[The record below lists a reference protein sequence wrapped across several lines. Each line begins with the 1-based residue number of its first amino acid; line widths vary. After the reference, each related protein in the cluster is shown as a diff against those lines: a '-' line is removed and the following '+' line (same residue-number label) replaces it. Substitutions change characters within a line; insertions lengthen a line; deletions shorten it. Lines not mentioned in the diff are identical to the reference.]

1 MRLDGS
7 TQTKKRQSLID
18 KFQEDDEI
26 FLFLIST
33 KAGGMGLNLTA
44 ANKVIIFDVDWNPSL
59 DEQAQDRAYRIGQE
73 RDVEVIRLISK
84 GTIDELKYMR
94 QLYKVHLKQQ
104 TLASDEYTTVEPA
117 RIFRGVDKDK
127 HRKGGEFGT
136 HKLLFLACL
145 FQSLHFLR

>member
-1 MRLDGS
+1 M
-7 TQTKKRQSLID
+7 
-18 KFQEDDEI
+18 
-26 FLFLIST
+26 
-33 KAGGMGLNLTA
+33 NLLYFKLSPQ
-44 ANKVIIFDVDWNPSL
+44 NKVIIFDVDWNPSL

-104 TLASDEYTTVEPA
+104 TLASDEYTNVEPA

-127 HRKGGEFGT
+127 HRKGGEFVT
-136 HKLLFLACL
+136 ATNDHTWQVYSKAYIFPDRT
-145 FQSLHFLR
+145 FWN